1 MKKTLDDYVML
12 CMKDFNWWTFW
23 TLQEAIKA
31 NTGKFF
37 GEPTIS
43 AAIRNIRK
51 DKMRAKY
58 GLPRTGEVVV
68 KERIPN
74 AKGYRYRLS
83 NEVMSNWGYRSNK

>member
-12 CMKDFNWWTFW
+12 CMKDFQWWTFW
-23 TLQEAIKA
+23 TLQEAIKT

-58 GLPRTGEVVV
+58 DLPRTGEVVV